1 MNRLDEIEAEKTRS
15 NFGVAAAL
23 VCVIMAS
30 MLVWANF
37 AQLDEVSVATGN
49 VVPQGQLKVIQH
61 FEGGI
66 VQKIAVAEGDVV
78 AKGQVLIQ
86 LDLAGGGANRN
97 ELTVQLDGLT
107 LRRARLNGQALGATP
122 VFPAA
127 EAGRRPNLLRSE
139 KQTYGAWTRERK
151 NSLSV
156 QKKQIRQRELEIKQL
171 EAQKK
176 AVAADERLSRE
187 RLKMSAS
194 LLSQGLIP
202 RMEHLQLEGEV
213 EKLAGETAVLLQ
225 SVPRARA
232 ALAEAVARQDEERER
247 FITRSV
253 EQLNTVELQYA
264 RVRELLNQASD
275 QELRT
280 EIRSPINGVVKN
292 MRHNTIGGVVRP
304 GEPLMEIVPADGK
317 LVIEAQLNPV
327 DRGYV
332 QKGQRA
338 IVKISTYDFVRYGG
352 LEGVV
357 SRIGADTNVTP
368 AGDSYYEVI
377 VETEKSYLGEQK
389 GVLPISPGMQATVD
403 IHTGTRSV
411 LNYLIK
417 PVLKLRHEAFRER

>member
-1 MNRLDEIEAEKTRS
+1 
-15 NFGVAAAL
+15 
-23 VCVIMAS
+23 
-30 MLVWANF
+30 
-37 AQLDEVSVATGN
+37 
-49 VVPQGQLKVIQH
+49 
-61 FEGGI
+61 
-66 VQKIAVAEGDVV
+66 
-78 AKGQVLIQ
+78 
-86 LDLAGGGANRN
+86 
-97 ELTVQLDGLT
+97 
-107 LRRARLNGQALGATP
+107 
-122 VFPAA
+122 
-127 EAGRRPNLLRSE
+127 
-139 KQTYGAWTRERK
+139 
-151 NSLSV
+151 
-156 QKKQIRQRELEIKQL
+156 
-171 EAQKK
+171 
-176 AVAADERLSRE
+176 
-187 RLKMSAS
+187 
-194 LLSQGLIP
+194 
-202 RMEHLQLEGEV
+202 
-213 EKLAGETAVLLQ
+213 
-225 SVPRARA
+225 ARA
-232 ALAEAVARQDEERER
+232 ALADAVARQDEERER